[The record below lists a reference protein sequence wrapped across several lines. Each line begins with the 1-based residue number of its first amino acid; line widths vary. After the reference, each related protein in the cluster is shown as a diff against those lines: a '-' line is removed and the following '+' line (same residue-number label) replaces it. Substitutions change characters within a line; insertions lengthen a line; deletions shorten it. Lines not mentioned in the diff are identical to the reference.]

1 MRLSSI
7 LGFSFQGV
15 KDSAHEVHKK
25 TIAYDQTGHAHH
37 VIFKKNKH
45 PGVKGQEASKLEAC
59 FTAVANV
66 YAAPHRALRQDI
78 VTDSQGKIVGVGT
91 ENAGHALLRLQK
103 KDKNIVFMQPP
114 EVLLPKGEVSEEQ
127 FAQWIKGHRVI
138 EEKIAVKNKWEAIV
152 LKRVQQE
159 KQQELGEAY
168 KKRLNE
174 YWDERKKLG
183 EYKNIDPKD
192 LDVAVMFCNEQL
204 DEGII
209 KFDAQ
214 KIPKRLKSVL
224 EPMSDHLEVIFE
236 AEKLR
241 RKCQE
246 PKAKAENIKQ
256 EVQMATYGVGQ
267 GINFLEKL
275 PQNFFAR
282 LLEQKRLGAVDI
294 DMDSLADVFTTAY
307 GLEEDDLH
315 KGNIGY
321 YVTCDNGRPC
331 FHFFKI
337 DHDLM
342 FSDKIMAARDARLAN
357 LRYSSD
363 KFRITT
369 RDLLGFPDLQD
380 SGNHYWPTK
389 RAIIS
394 TGPKAYQS
402 EEDRAAYKSLKDDP
416 EFQHAKWMRFL
427 KQAVMPQSLISQC
440 LHQPLDEVGTDP
452 ETESTLTLVQRAS
465 SSKIAE
471 LRAALLAIPEF
482 REYLHHNFDQAS
494 KTILAELQQHCIAIN
509 CSANETNRYRLEASK
524 MLKSIHSACEKDT
537 PALHAVIQTQSYR
550 CYETAKYFK
559 DILNKKDAE
568 GHTALDFAV
577 ANFEKYAE
585 KLKSPGV
592 AKSALGPYY
601 IQMKVYYADVI
612 CDLHH
617 HKAKHGLSA
626 NEYALVIAQAQKTSS
641 ASILIPKVRSLED
654 YKHYLSIMRKEPSR
668 TLKQD
673 KVYAVELLEKADLS
687 AEELL
692 RLRNE
697 LKEKEPAGHL
707 KFVKELRSEMWIIK
721 KIRGVYGETSTVD
734 AMKKCIDQKIAQLQN
749 KPQDEPPELA
759 VCSVTA

>member
-1 MRLSSI
+1 MKLSRI
-7 LGFSFQGV
+7 FGFSFQDA
-15 KDSAHEVHKK
+15 KESAHEVHKK
-25 TIAYDQTGHAHH
+25 TIAYDQTGHGRH

-45 PGVKGQEASKLEAC
+45 PGVRGQEASKLEAS
-59 FTAVANV
+59 FTAVANA

-78 VTDSQGKIVGVGT
+78 VTDSQGGIVGVCT
-91 ENAGHALLRLQK
+91 ENAGHALLRLRK
-103 KDKNIVFMQPP
+103 NDKNIVFMKAPG
-114 EVLLPKGEVSEEQ
+114 LLPKGEVSEED
-127 FAQWIKGHRVI
+127 FAQWIKGHTAI
-138 EEKIAVKNKWEAIV
+138 EEKVAVKNKWEAIA
-152 LKRVQQE
+152 LKRVYQDKTQKLE
-159 KQQELGEAY
+159 EAY
-168 KKRLNE
+168 KKRLEE

-204 DEGII
+204 DQGII
-209 KFDAQ
+209 RFDAQ
-214 KIPKRLKSVL
+214 KIPQKLKPIL
-224 EPMSDHLEVIFE
+224 EPMSTHLQVIFE

-246 PKAKAENIKQ
+246 LKTKAENIKL
-256 EVQMATYGVGQ
+256 EAEMETYGVGE
-267 GINFLEKL
+267 GVNFQDKL

-282 LLEQKRLGAVDI
+282 LLEQKKRGAIDI

-321 YVTCDNGRPC
+321 YVTYENSRPC

-342 FSDKIMAARDARLAN
+342 FSDKIMAARDARFAN

-394 TGPKAYQS
+394 TGTKAYHN

-416 EFQHAKWMRFL
+416 EFQKAKWMRFL
-427 KQAVMPQSLISQC
+427 KQAAMPQSFISKC
-440 LHQPLDEVGTDP
+440 LHQPLDEVGSDP
-452 ETESTLTLVQRAS
+452 ETESTLTIVQRAS

-471 LRAALLAIPEF
+471 LRVALLAIPEF
-482 REYLHHNFDQAS
+482 REYLHHNYEEAS
-494 KTILAELQQHCIAIN
+494 KSILTELHQHCIAIN
-509 CSANETNRYRLEASK
+509 CSPNEIKRYQMEARK
-524 MLKSIHSACEKDT
+524 MLKSIQEACEKNT
-537 PALHAVIQTQSYR
+537 PALHAAIQTQSYR
-550 CYETAKYFK
+550 CYETPKYFK
-559 DILNKKDAE
+559 GILNNKDSE
-568 GHTALDFAV
+568 GNTALDFAI

-585 KLKSPGV
+585 KLKNPGI
-592 AKSALGPYY
+592 ARSALGPYY
-601 IQMKVYYADVI
+601 VQMKVYYADVI

-626 NEYALVIAQAQKTSS
+626 DEYALVIAQAQKTSS
-641 ASILIPKVRSLED
+641 ASILIPKVYSLAD
-654 YKHYLSIMRKEPSR
+654 YKHFLSKMREEPLR

-673 KVYAVELLEKADLS
+673 KVYAVKLLEKADLS
-687 AEELL
+687 MEELL
-692 RLRNE
+692 RLREE
-697 LKEKEPAGHL
+697 LKGKEPAGHL
-707 KFVKELRSEMWIIK
+707 KFIKELRSEIWIIK
-721 KIRGVYGETSTVD
+721 KIRGVYGETDTV
-734 AMKKCIDQKIAQLQN
+734 AAIKKCIDQKLESLQN
-749 KPQDEPPELA
+749 KAQDDPQALS
-759 VCSVTA
+759 VCPVMS

>member
-1 MRLSSI
+1 MKLSRI
-7 LGFSFQGV
+7 FGFSFQEV
-15 KDSAHEVHKK
+15 KESAHEVHKK
-25 TIAYDQTGHAHH
+25 TIAYDPMGHARH

-45 PGVKGQEASKLEAC
+45 PGAKGQEASKLEAC
-59 FTAVANV
+59 FTAVANA
-66 YAAPHRALRQDI
+66 YTAPHRALRQDI
-78 VTDSQGKIVGVGT
+78 ITDPQGGIVGVCT
-91 ENAGHALLRLQK
+91 ENAGHALLRLRK
-103 KDKNIVFMQPP
+103 KDKNIVFMKAPQD
-114 EVLLPKGEVSEEQ
+114 LLPNEKVSEEQ
-127 FAQWIKGHRVI
+127 FAQWIKGYVAI
-138 EEKIAVKNKWEAIV
+138 EEKVAVKNKWEAIA
-152 LKRVQQE
+152 LKRVHQE
-159 KQQELGEAY
+159 KRQKLQKTY
-168 KKRLNE
+168 QKRLDE

-192 LDVAVMFCNEQL
+192 LDSAVIFCKNQL
-204 DEGII
+204 DQGIT

-214 KIPKRLKSVL
+214 KIPQRLKHIL
-224 EPMSDHLEVIFE
+224 EPMSDHLRVIFE

-246 PKAKAENIKQ
+246 PKTKAENIAQ
-256 EVQMATYGVGQ
+256 EAEMATYGVGEA
-267 GINFLEKL
+267 INFLDKL

-282 LLEQKRLGAVDI
+282 LLEQKRRGAVDI

-321 YVTCDNGRPC
+321 YVTCENGRPC

-342 FSDKIMAARDARLAN
+342 FSDKIMAARDVRFAN

-369 RDLLGFPDLQD
+369 RDLLEFPDLQD

-389 RAIIS
+389 RAILS
-394 TGPKAYQS
+394 KGTKAYQS
-402 EEDRAAYKSLKDDP
+402 EEDRAAYKYLKEDP
-416 EFQHAKWMRFL
+416 EFQKAKWMRFL
-427 KQAVMPQSLISQC
+427 KQAVTPQSFISKC
-440 LHQPLDEVGTDP
+440 LHQPLDEVGSDP
-452 ETESTLTLVQRAS
+452 EIESTLTIVQRAS

-471 LRAALLAIPEF
+471 LRVALLAIPEF
-482 REYLHHNFDQAS
+482 REYLHHNFEEAKES
-494 KTILAELQQHCIAIN
+494 ILDELRQHCIAIN
-509 CSANETNRYRLEASK
+509 CSPNEIKRYQSEASN
-524 MLKSIHSACEKDT
+524 MLKSIQGVRKNDS
-537 PALHAVIQTQSYR
+537 PLHAAIQTQCYR

-559 DILNKKDAE
+559 NILNKKDDE

-585 KLKSPGV
+585 KVKSLDA
-592 AKSALGPYY
+592 AKSKLGSY
-601 IQMKVYYADVI
+601 IEMQVYYADVI

-626 NEYALVIAQAQKTSS
+626 DEYALVIAQAQKTSS

-654 YKHYLSIMRKEPSR
+654 YKNYLSIMRKEPSR

-673 KVYAVELLEKADLS
+673 KVYAVELLKKAELS
-687 AEELL
+687 KEELL
-692 RLRNE
+692 RLREE

-707 KFVKELRSEMWIIK
+707 KFIKELRSEIWIIK
-721 KIRGVYGETSTVD
+721 KIRGVYGETDTVA
-734 AMKKCIDQKIAQLQN
+734 AMKKCIDQKLEALRDSHRDITEDNPPLQ
-749 KPQDEPPELA
+749 A
-759 VCSVTA
+759 SVMS

>member
-1 MRLSSI
+1 
-7 LGFSFQGV
+7 
-15 KDSAHEVHKK
+15 
-25 TIAYDQTGHAHH
+25 
-37 VIFKKNKH
+37 
-45 PGVKGQEASKLEAC
+45 
-59 FTAVANV
+59 
-66 YAAPHRALRQDI
+66 
-78 VTDSQGKIVGVGT
+78 
-91 ENAGHALLRLQK
+91 
-103 KDKNIVFMQPP
+103 MQPP
-114 EVLLPKGEVSEEQ
+114 QGLLPKGEVSEEQ
-127 FAQWIKGHRVI
+127 FAQWIKGHTVI

-168 KKRLNE
+168 KKRLKE

-192 LDVAVMFCNEQL
+192 LDVAVMFCNDQL
-204 DEGII
+204 DQGIT

-214 KIPKRLKSVL
+214 KIPKRLKSIL
-224 EPMSDHLEVIFE
+224 EPMSEHLRVIFE

-246 PKAKAENIKQ
+246 PKTKAENIKQ
-256 EVQMATYGVGQ
+256 EVQMATYGVGE

-282 LLEQKRLGAVDI
+282 LLEQKRLGTVDI
-294 DMDSLADVFTTAY
+294 DMDSLADVFTSAY

-342 FSDKIMAARDARLAN
+342 FSDKIMAARDARFAN

-394 TGPKAYQS
+394 TGSKAYQS

-416 EFQHAKWMRFL
+416 EFQKAKWMRFL
-427 KQAVMPQSLISQC
+427 KQAVMPQSFISKC

-452 ETESTLTLVQRAS
+452 ETESTLTIVQRAS

-471 LRAALLAIPEF
+471 LRVALLAIPEF
-482 REYLHHNFDQAS
+482 REYLHHNFDEAS

-509 CSANETNRYRLEASK
+509 CSPNEINRYKLEASK
-524 MLKSIHSACEKDT
+524 MLKSIQRVCEKDT
-537 PALHAVIQTQSYR
+537 PALHAAIQTQSYR

-577 ANFEKYAE
+577 ANFEKYTE

-626 NEYALVIAQAQKTSS
+626 NEYALVIAQAQKTNS

-692 RLRNE
+692 RLRDE
-697 LKEKEPAGHL
+697 LKGKEPAGHL
-707 KFVKELRSEMWIIK
+707 KFIKELRSEIWIIK
-721 KIRGVYGETSTVD
+721 KLRGVYGETSTVD
-734 AMKKCIDQKIAQLQN
+734 AMKKCIDQKLEQLQN
-749 KPQDEPPELA
+749 KPQDEP
-759 VCSVTA
+759 VVFK